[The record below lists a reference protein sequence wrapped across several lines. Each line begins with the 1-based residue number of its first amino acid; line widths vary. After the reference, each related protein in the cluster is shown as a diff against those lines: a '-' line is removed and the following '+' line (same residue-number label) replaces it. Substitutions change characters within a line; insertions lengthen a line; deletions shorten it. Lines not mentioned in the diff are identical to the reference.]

1 MPWGRPPHDGPVT
14 AAAEVSDAAGLGRA
28 RALVFVTPAFLLIS
42 AFLVFPAVWT
52 IYLGV
57 TDFRL
62 TGVAA
67 ADPKFVGLQNYRDAL
82 GDPGFR
88 SSLVLTLIF
97 VFGSAV
103 VGQSVLGFLIAS
115 TVRSVPKAVKAVV
128 ETLVLLAWILPSSV
142 VAFLWVAFLNRD
154 GGTLSALLHTPDTAW
169 LLDHPM
175 ASIIVFNTWRGTAFS
190 MLLFSAALA
199 AVPPSQLETAR
210 LAGANGWQQ
219 FRDVVFP
226 HIRGHVLTNTLLIS
240 LWTFNDFS
248 PYLLTAG
255 GPNHATETLPVF
267 IYQRALYAGQLG
279 FGSAI
284 SFLMLLINLVIALLY
299 IRLLRER
306 RGPRTPVEAPQPPTA
321 KGSSPAKVAP

>member
-1 MPWGRPPHDGPVT
+1 VT
-14 AAAEVSDAAGLGRA
+14 AAAGMSDAAGLGRT
-28 RALVFVTPAFLLIS
+28 RAVAFITPGFLLIA
-42 AFLVFPAVWT
+42 AFLVFPALWT

-67 ADPKFVGLQNYRDAL
+67 ADPKVVGLANYTQAL
-82 GDPGFR
+82 SDPAFR
-88 SSLVLTLIF
+88 NSLVLTLIF
-97 VFGSAV
+97 VLGSAV
-103 VGQSVLGFLIAS
+103 IGQSVMGFLIAS
-115 TVRSVPKAVKAVV
+115 SMRAVPKTVKTVV
-128 ETLVLLAWILPSSV
+128 ESLVLLAWILPSSI

-154 GGTLSALLHTPDTAW
+154 GGTLSTLLNTPDTAW
-169 LLDHPM
+169 LLEHPM

-190 MLLFSAALA
+190 MLLFSAALG

-210 LAGANGWQQ
+210 LAGAGAWQQ
-219 FRDVVFP
+219 LRDVIFP

-267 IYQRALYAGQLG
+267 IYQRALYGGELG
-279 FGSAI
+279 YGSAI
-284 SFLMLLINLVIALLY
+284 SFLMLLINLVIALFY

-306 RGPRTPVEAPQPPTA
+306 RGPATPVEPEA
-321 KGSSPAKVAP
+321 VARV